1 MRPRKIRAVAVKE
14 LRQAARDPLTLA
26 MLLGL
31 PTMMLLLYGYAVNF
45 DVRHIRLAIEDRDKT
60 AASRDLGAAFV
71 NSGYFDL
78 VADLPAGAD
87 LERLTERRR
96 AQAVLVIP
104 ETYGRDVAA
113 GRTARVQLV
122 IDGADANTATT
133 VLGYASAITAEAGSA
148 VTRSQLLRSAGTGAR
163 GGSGASGAS
172 GAGGNA
178 AGRAAAPID
187 YEPRVW
193 YNPELKSTQFLVPG
207 LVGFILMLTAVLST
221 ALSVVREKER
231 GTMEQLRV
239 SSLTPGELLMGKTIP
254 YLAISLLATAIILL
268 AARALF
274 GVVVRGSY
282 LDLFAVTFVYL
293 VGALGLGLLVS
304 SVADSQAMAFQLG
317 AATSMLPSILL
328 SGFIFPI
335 RSMPAVVRGLTYAV
349 PARYFLVVLRGVILK
364 GAGLAPYLADLA
376 FLLAYALV
384 VIGLAFARLSRKE
397 I

>member
-1 MRPRKIRAVAVKE
+1 MRINKVRAVAVKE
-14 LRQAARDPLTLA
+14 FRQVARDPLTLA

-60 AASRDLGAAFV
+60 AASRDLGSAFV
-71 NSGYFDL
+71 HSGYFDL
-78 VADLPAGAD
+78 VADLSAGAD
-87 LERLTERRR
+87 LERLTERRL
-96 AQAVLVIP
+96 AQAILVIP
-104 ETYGRDVAA
+104 ETYGRDIAA
-113 GRTARVQLV
+113 GRTARVQLL

-133 VLGYASAITAEAGSA
+133 VLGYAAAITAQVDVEVARAQLVRSGGAAG
-148 VTRSQLLRSAGTGAR
+148 
-163 GGSGASGAS
+163 GGG
-172 GAGGNA
+172 GAG
-178 AGRAAAPID
+178 RTIAPIAGVD

-239 SSLTPGELLMGKTIP
+239 SSLSPGELLVGKTIP
-254 YLAISLLATAIILL
+254 YLSISLVATAIILL
-268 AARALF
+268 AARVLF

-335 RSMPAVVRGLTYAV
+335 RAMPAAVRALTYAV

-376 FLLAYALV
+376 FLLIYALAV
-384 VIGLAFARLSRKE
+384 LGLAFARLTRKE

>member
-1 MRPRKIRAVAVKE
+1 MRPNKVRAVAVKE
-14 LRQAARDPLTLA
+14 FRQVARDPLTLA

-87 LERLTERRR
+87 LEHLTERRR
-96 AQAVLVIP
+96 AQAILVIP

-133 VLGYASAITAEAGSA
+133 VLGYASSIAAEADVEVA
-148 VTRSQLLRSAGTGAR
+148 RARLLRGGGAGGA
-163 GGSGASGAS
+163 GGSGGA
-172 GAGGNA
+172 GNA
-178 AGRAAAPID
+178 APGPASVAPID
-187 YEPRVW
+187 YQPRVW

-239 SSLTPGELLMGKTIP
+239 SSLSPGELLVGKTIP
-254 YLAISLLATAIILL
+254 YLAISLLATAVILL

-282 LDLFAVTFVYL
+282 LDLFAATFIYL

-317 AATSMLPSILL
+317 AAISMLPSLLL

-335 RSMPAVVRGLTYAV
+335 RAMPAAVRALTYAV

-364 GAGLAPYLADLA
+364 GAGLAPYAADLA
-376 FLLAYALV
+376 FLLVYALV
-384 VIGLAFARLSRKE
+384 VLGLAFARLTRKE
-397 I
+397 T

>member
-1 MRPRKIRAVAVKE
+1 MKPNKVRAIAVKE
-14 LRQAARDPLTLA
+14 FRQAARDPLTLA

-45 DVRHIRLAIEDRDKT
+45 DVRHIRLAIQDRDKT

-133 VLGYASAITAEAGSA
+133 VLGYASAITAEAGA
-148 VTRSQLLRSAGTGAR
+148 EVARARLLRGNGGTG
-163 GGSGASGAS
+163 GIG
-172 GAGGNA
+172 GAGGQRRTA
-178 AGRAAAPID
+178 PARVEPID

-239 SSLTPGELLMGKTIP
+239 SSLTPGELLVGKTIP
-254 YLAISLLATAIILL
+254 YLAISLLATVIILL
-268 AARALF
+268 AARVLF

-364 GAGLAPYLADLA
+364 GAGLAPYLTDLA

-384 VIGLAFARLSRKE
+384 VIGLAFARLTRKE
-397 I
+397 V

>member
-1 MRPRKIRAVAVKE
+1 
-14 LRQAARDPLTLA
+14 
-26 MLLGL
+26 
-31 PTMMLLLYGYAVNF
+31 
-45 DVRHIRLAIEDRDKT
+45 
-60 AASRDLGAAFV
+60 DLGAAFV

-148 VTRSQLLRSAGTGAR
+148 VTRSQLLRSARTGAR
-163 GGSGASGAS
+163 GGGGAN
-172 GAGGNA
+172 GGDRRA
-178 AGRAAAPID
+178 AGAAASAAPID

-193 YNPELKSTQFLVPG
+193 YNPELKSPQFLVPG

-239 SSLTPGELLMGKTIP
+239 S
-254 YLAISLLATAIILL
+254 
-268 AARALF
+268 
-274 GVVVRGSY
+274 
-282 LDLFAVTFVYL
+282 
-293 VGALGLGLLVS
+293 
-304 SVADSQAMAFQLG
+304 
-317 AATSMLPSILL
+317 
-328 SGFIFPI
+328 
-335 RSMPAVVRGLTYAV
+335 
-349 PARYFLVVLRGVILK
+349 
-364 GAGLAPYLADLA
+364 
-376 FLLAYALV
+376 
-384 VIGLAFARLSRKE
+384 
-397 I
+397 